1 MQSNK
6 RPRTEAEV
14 LRDQR
19 LARERKR
26 AKEEEYKVARNQY
39 LAQREKQER
48 KEKEEERKRAWEA
61 QAPARERRAAEERK
75 QQQQKEERRKEKLR
89 SEHEERLIAVAE
101 REEKEDSYRRRAH
114 RHPSKML
121 LRCCNALL
129 NLRCDDLRYMYDLSD
144 DLRLTFTFEI
154 MTTALN
160 NGADPNYL
168 GRIKDAE
175 EGTACYGGAS
185 STPLG
190 CALHY
195 LEPWLKH
202 EMQTRKEAMTGINY
216 ASPIIVHDP
225 HKRWVGLRDD
235 EESAA
240 LYTLEEIK
248 DMVELLAKHGAR
260 AWVCPGSST
269 STQRVRELVRSN
281 IERVWPVYSA
291 LVRYGI
297 DNPAGAHQEVIFAPA
312 TREQP
317 FTGLTPLHVAIKLA
331 DFEAVKYLI
340 ANRGKC
346 QVNFFTRG
354 VSNDD
359 PVFDPQRFEVDE
371 EEMVDDIGAVVL
383 GGGDKPWEPGRL
395 TPLELALALYEHPIV
410 QLSASMVGHK
420 VASAHALQVAA
431 LPRIRAL
438 MRWLTR
444 ARVAAIEGVF
454 KRYLVV
460 ACNEVMY
467 RPGGRGAQ
475 RSRDSFEAGA
485 AEQARLR
492 AEYYVQQAIAAEYN
506 EMTAAWADYE
516 DSYAE
521 YAPPPVPLDS
531 PLRLSDK
538 ARGKLKSPLSSPP
551 AAEEE
556 ARREAAAMA
565 AADAEAEPV
574 LAAAQ

>member
-6 RPRTEAEV
+6 RQRTEAEV

-26 AKEEEYKVARNQY
+26 AKEEKYKVARNQY
-39 LAQREKQER
+39 LAQREEQER

-75 QQQQKEERRKEKLR
+75 KQQQKEERRKEKLR

-101 REEKEDSYRRRAH
+101 REDREDSYRRLAH
-114 RHPSKML
+114 RHPSEML

-129 NLRCDDLRYMYDLSD
+129 NLRCDDLRYMYDLRD
-144 DLRLTFTFEI
+144 DLRLTFEI

-202 EMQTRKEAMTGINY
+202 EMQARKEAMTGNDY
-216 ASPIIVHDP
+216 ASLIIVNTP

-359 PVFDPQRFEVDE
+359 PVFDPWDLLPEDYTHRFEVDE

-395 TPLELALALYEHPIV
+395 TPLELALAPYRPHPALV
-410 QLSASMVGHK
+410 GMHPSGQLSASMVGHK

-431 LPRIRAL
+431 LLRIRAL
-438 MRWLTR
+438 
-444 ARVAAIEGVF
+444 
-454 KRYLVV
+454 
-460 ACNEVMY
+460 
-467 RPGGRGAQ
+467 
-475 RSRDSFEAGA
+475 
-485 AEQARLR
+485 
-492 AEYYVQQAIAAEYN
+492 IA
-506 EMTAAWADYE
+506 DQ
-516 DSYAE
+516 
-521 YAPPPVPLDS
+521 
-531 PLRLSDK
+531 
-538 ARGKLKSPLSSPP
+538 GF
-551 AAEEE
+551 
-556 ARREAAAMA
+556 
-565 AADAEAEPV
+565 
-574 LAAAQ
+574 